1 LASKKGSDIK
11 FAAKRYDRDQIE
23 SMDYFDKLK
32 KEIKILQHY
41 NHQNIIKLKDI
52 IKTKKHYYLFFDFCN
67 GGNLLENLE
76 NYQLKYGVPFPQE
89 IVQILLKQIVA
100 GLKIIH
106 DEKNNHGNLDLESI
120 LINFNTEKDKEQIN
134 MMNSTVKISNLK
146 SLISKINIIKKA
158 VLVQDN
164 DYSIGDKRN
173 DILNLGV
180 ICYQMIFGK
189 QNYDS
194 GEFELIINL
203 IEKGKYNYPIIL
215 SKEIISFMKEILIER
230 KILNISDLSNHI
242 FLTKDIKDFE
252 LIKKKESAQN
262 KQEIKNL
269 CIYCL
274 DNPSE
279 MIISPC
285 GHKCTC
291 YDCYKFLKAK
301 EEFKKC
307 PICKMPIDSSI
318 EKVHEV

>member
-1 LASKKGSDIK
+1 
-11 FAAKRYDRDQIE
+11 
-23 SMDYFDKLK
+23 
-32 KEIKILQHY
+32 
-41 NHQNIIKLKDI
+41 
-52 IKTKKHYYLFFDFCN
+52 
-67 GGNLLENLE
+67 
-76 NYQLKYGVPFPQE
+76 
-89 IVQILLKQIVA
+89 LLKQIVA

-164 DYSIGDKRN
+164 DDSIGDKRN

-262 KQEIKNL
+262 NQNKQEIKNL

-291 YDCYKFLKAK
+291 YDCYKILKAK
-301 EEFKKC
+301 EQFKKC
-307 PICKMPIDSSI
+307 PICKKPIESSI
-318 EKVHEV
+318 EKVYEV